1 MGKFKFLKKKYIVTI
16 LNKSGKN
23 CFKMYEGDTLRLEN
37 KVAIQIPS
45 NSGELPNN
53 IEIEP
58 LTKYNKY
65 KLKKVKKLTK

>member
-1 MGKFKFLKKKYIVTI
+1 MS
-16 LNKSGKN
+16 KSIKI
-23 CFKMYEGDTLRLEN
+23 LEN
-37 KVAIQIPS
+37 KVAIQVPS